1 MDNRFT
7 VFGVGLVSITISYGV
22 FLIGWAIAFS
32 LVAESNS
39 ITSWIPA
46 FLGLPILFGIVLLK
60 HLSRSSECHSASLL
74 AKSTKIS
81 LPHVRKILQLLHK
94 AGFLVAKKGGQ
105 GGYSLSM
112 PVENMSI
119 LAIVEAIDGPVLL
132 TSCVDHSP
140 CHIEGACQLSDHWRS
155 VNMQVKSLLGQI
167 NLATMFEPIPP
178 AVHEQSVPL
187 NQIKRLRYV

>member
-1 MDNRFT
+1 MAQ
-7 VFGVGLVSITISYGV
+7 
-22 FLIGWAIAFS
+22 IGMKREVNLWAYQ
-32 LVAESNS
+32 L
-39 ITSWIPA
+39 TSGM
-46 FLGLPILFGIVLLK
+46 LKHRMPIKCDKIGPINVIKLSKRVDYGIVLLK